1 MKCLNCGLENVTEP
15 LVIEDDG
22 AYPTG
27 NHKVTTHQGRW
38 KKSNAPSSRLPARAV
53 STAATR
59 QCLPKTHQRYLSS
72 NRSQSPACP

>member
-38 KKSNAPSSRLPARAV
+38 KK
-53 STAATR
+53 
-59 QCLPKTHQRYLSS
+59 
-72 NRSQSPACP
+72 